1 MYDHYRHP
9 PSVIRLIR
17 RCDAPKLGKSKVNC
31 ERWID
36 FQEASR
42 SHASL
47 PIRCVTIANRKKG
60 EYREMVEPR
69 TALPT
74 ISRG

>member
-1 MYDHYRHP
+1 MPR
-9 PSVIRLIR
+9 SVIRLIR
-17 RCDAPKLGKSKVNC
+17 RCDAPKLGKTKVNC

-47 PIRCVTIANRKKG
+47 PITSRDDGKAKEGGEGISGDGRATYSIADNQSGLK
-60 EYREMVEPR
+60 
-69 TALPT
+69 
-74 ISRG
+74 